1 MRRSRWLL
9 GFLFALLVLMAVVGL
24 VFFGM
29 ALLSEPAPGVT
40 QGNFYRLQIGMNEN
54 EVEARLGGPAETEEK
69 KGRNSS
75 KCWLGQEHT
84 CVRIL
89 FGPNGV
95 VLDGIFVR
103 DGQQDGNLKE
113 RGVMDRLFRWLRL

>member
-1 MRRSRWLL
+1 MWRTRPLL
-9 GFLFALLVLMAVVGL
+9 GFLFALLVLMAVVGI

-40 QGNFYRLQIGMNEN
+40 QDNFYRLQIGMNED
-54 EVEARLGGPAETEEK
+54 EVEARLGGAAGTEEK

-75 KCWLGQEHT
+75 KCWLGQENT

-103 DGQQDGNLKE
+103 DGRQDGDLKDD
-113 RGVMDRLFRWLRL
+113 VTDRLFRWFPF